1 MGNTKSSCTLQVLQA
16 LPSQD
21 FSVDVD
27 SAHQLVTCTASALAL
42 PAPIKTKW
50 LQTDCAKVLDLTSP
64 GRGWTDEKWQSLVG
78 CLQAVPN
85 LECLAVTLPSAQGSL
100 RSHQFSPSR
109 PFFEPNMAIPG
120 HACQNCLSRGYR
132 YGHSGTV
139 TRWNGVTRR
148 KLKTLGKA
156 EEHKKQETPTIEPI
170 GPTDKR
176 WNVSCRLSCN
186 TCGYESVITLLK
198 HMLMNESV
206 TAAFDVVIIQRRVNP
221 RDIPILL
228 RSFTGYVLS
237 AAAVVDSCFA

>member
-85 LECLAVTLPSAQGSL
+85 LACLAVTLPSAQGSL

-139 TRWNGVTRR
+139 TRWN
-148 KLKTLGKA
+148 
-156 EEHKKQETPTIEPI
+156 
-170 GPTDKR
+170 
-176 WNVSCRLSCN
+176 VSCRFSCK
-186 TCGYESVITLLK
+186 TCWYESVINLLK
-198 HMLMNESV
+198 HMLMNKSV
-206 TAAFDVVIIQRRVNP
+206 TAAFDVVIIQRRVNL

-237 AAAVVDSCFA
+237 AAGVGDSCFA